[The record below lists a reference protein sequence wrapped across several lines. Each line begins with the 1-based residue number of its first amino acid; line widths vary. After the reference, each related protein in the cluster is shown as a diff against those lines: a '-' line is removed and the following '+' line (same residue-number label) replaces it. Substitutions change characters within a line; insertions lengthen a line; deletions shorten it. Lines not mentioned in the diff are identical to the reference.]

1 MKVSVSFLCSDYDQE
16 ETIKRIDESNT
27 DYIHVDMMDGN
38 FVEASNFGPQE
49 IKKMFKNTTKP
60 LDVHM
65 MVSSPNKYVKDFAK
79 MKNVEY
85 LTLHAEGHR
94 RPIDVINMIRHTDM
108 KVGLAI
114 NPETKV
120 SRIIPLLNHVDQVLV
135 MSVKP
140 GKGGQKF
147 MEDVLYKVE
156 TLKDIREQNGYHY
169 VINVMYA
176 RFPVNCH
183 IRLINLNDCTT
194 HIQFNIKVN
203 IVYLWHHQQHRS
215 GCRI

>member
-1 MKVSVSFLCSDYDQE
+1 MKVSVSFLRSEYELD
-16 ETIKRIDESNT
+16 ETIKKIEETDA

-38 FVEASNFGPQE
+38 FVEASNFTPQDL
-49 IKKMFKNTTKP
+49 KKIFKDCTKP

-85 LTLHAEGHR
+85 LTLHVEAHR

-120 SRIIPLLNHVDQVLV
+120 SRIIPLLNHVDQVLI

-169 VINVMYA
+169 IISIDGGINDETATLCKEAGVDM
-176 RFPVNCH
+176 V
-183 IRLINLNDCTT
+183 
-194 HIQFNIKVN
+194 V
-203 IVYLWHHQQHRS
+203 S
-215 GCRI
+215 GSYVCMSDNYQERVDKLR

>member
-1 MKVSVSFLCSDYDQE
+1 MKVSVSFLRSEYELD
-16 ETIKRIDESNT
+16 ETIKKIEETDT

-38 FVEASNFGPQE
+38 FVEASNYTPQDL
-49 IKKMFKNTTKP
+49 KKIFKDCTKP

-85 LTLHAEGHR
+85 LTLHVEAHR

-120 SRIIPLLNHVDQVLV
+120 SRIIPLLNHVDQVLI

-169 VINVMYA
+169 IISIDGGINDETAKLCKEAGVDM
-176 RFPVNCH
+176 V
-183 IRLINLNDCTT
+183 
-194 HIQFNIKVN
+194 V
-203 IVYLWHHQQHRS
+203 S
-215 GCRI
+215 GSYVCKSDNYDERIDKLK

>member
-1 MKVSVSFLCSDYDQE
+1 MKVSVSFLCSDYELE
-16 ETIKRIDESNT
+16 ETIKRIDESNA

-38 FVEASNFGPQE
+38 FVEASNFGPQD
-49 IKKMFKNTTKP
+49 IKKMFKKTTKP
-60 LDVHM
+60 LDIHM

-79 MKNVEY
+79 MKNVAY

-147 MEDVLYKVE
+147 MDDVLYKVE

-169 VINVMYA
+169 IISIDGGINNETAALCKEAGVDM
-176 RFPVNCH
+176 V
-183 IRLINLNDCTT
+183 
-194 HIQFNIKVN
+194 V
-203 IVYLWHHQQHRS
+203 S
-215 GCRI
+215 GSYVCMSDNYQERVDKLR